1 MDFEPN
7 HHEKDWVEQAKH
19 DVKAFTHLYNHYFPR
34 LYAYVSY
41 RVGRAHDCED
51 IVADTFVRV
60 VEGLPGF
67 EWRHSGAFAAW
78 LFRIA
83 RNLINDRY
91 RQRKR
96 QGTDEI
102 LTWEEL
108 PELEDNALLPDEVIL
123 QKEQF
128 ARLYHLVGELPG
140 RRQEVITLK
149 FFGELRNR
157 EIAEVLGL
165 DERTVA
171 SHLYRGLQDLNRLF
185 ASDTSGQKG
194 DSHERARR

>member
-1 MDFEPN
+1 MDFDPDKNES
-7 HHEKDWVEQAKH
+7 EWVEQAKH
-19 DVKAFTHLYNHYFPR
+19 DSKAFTQLYNHYFPR

-41 RVGRAHDCED
+41 RVGRTHECED
-51 IVADTFVRV
+51 IVADTFVKV

-67 EWRHSGAFAAW
+67 EWRHSGAFTAW

-83 RNLINDRY
+83 RNLLNDHY

-96 QGTDEI
+96 HGADEA

-108 PELEDNALLPDEVIL
+108 PELEDHALLPDEVIL

-128 ARLYHLVGELPG
+128 AQLYHLIGTLPV

-171 SHLYRGLQDLNRLF
+171 SHLCRGLQDLNRLF
-185 ASDTSGQKG
+185 ATDSSGQKG
-194 DSHERARR
+194 DSHERARQ